1 MRILIVVGARPQFI
15 KASPLLDAFESNGI
29 RPYLVHT
36 GQHYDDEM
44 SERFFRELKIAQP
57 DVNLGVRAAGHGR
70 QTGEMLAA
78 LEGVMLEQSPDWAVV
93 VGDTNSTLAGA
104 LAAAKLRIR
113 VAHVEAGLR
122 SYNRTMPEEINRV
135 LADHVS
141 DVLFAP
147 TVGAVGC
154 LRAEGIAGD
163 HVLQVGDVMFDAFLR
178 FSPLSVAPAGLLD
191 GENSLGEYVLV
202 SIHRAENTDDE
213 ARLTRILQ
221 AVRILGERNQVIFP
235 VHPRTAA
242 RAPKGVLSAL
252 RAGGVRVVKPV
263 GYLEMLFLEQHAAVI
278 ATDSGGVQKEAF
290 FAGVPCVTLRD
301 ETEWTELVASGWNQ
315 LCYPSLDAETMAT
328 MISNAVSRTG
338 VSRTL
343 YGDGQAAQRIV
354 RTLMVARP

>member
-1 MRILIVVGARPQFI
+1 
-15 KASPLLDAFESNGI
+15 
-29 RPYLVHT
+29 
-36 GQHYDDEM
+36 
-44 SERFFRELKIAQP
+44 
-57 DVNLGVRAAGHGR
+57 
-70 QTGEMLAA
+70 
-78 LEGVMLEQSPDWAVV
+78 
-93 VGDTNSTLAGA
+93 
-104 LAAAKLRIR
+104 
-113 VAHVEAGLR
+113 
-122 SYNRTMPEEINRV
+122 
-135 LADHVS
+135 
-141 DVLFAP
+141 
-147 TVGAVGC
+147 
-154 LRAEGIAGD
+154 
-163 HVLQVGDVMFDAFLR
+163 MFDAFLR